1 MRTVKLDLRRLDT
14 GKRAP
19 YNPITDTR
27 AVGIAERDGGR
38 IRSRKAK
45 PPPARLRHI
54 APSQVE
60 HMCEVLP
67 VYPIGERSRC
77 FETRVIK
84 QENMHKLIGI
94 QAKIFNQ
101 WLTRMKIPGAAFCVN
116 TGSKG
121 YPPKAYLTDEC
132 TAIVTALNRHY
143 IEHQTFRDTDLGLL
157 NSIKTAV
164 ELARAR
170 NANLIPLC
178 PLP

>member
-1 MRTVKLDLRRLDT
+1 MPTVKLDLRRLDT

-19 YNPITDTR
+19 YNAYEDTR
-27 AVGIAERDGGR
+27 AVGIAERDGAR
-38 IRSRKAK
+38 VRANRFKK
-45 PPPARLRHI
+45 PMSKPRNIDPKTVF
-54 APSQVE
+54 S
-60 HMCEVLP
+60 MCEVLP

-101 WLTRMKIPGAAFCVN
+101 WLTRAKIPGAAFCVN
-116 TGSKG
+116 TGAKG
-121 YPPKAYLTDEC
+121 YPPKAYLADEC
-132 TAIVTALNRHY
+132 SAIVTALNRHY
-143 IEHQTFRDTDLGLL
+143 IEHLTFRDTDLGLL

-170 NANLIPLC
+170 NANLIPPC